1 MKALKIPEEEGQDR
15 RTPELA
21 EAGNIFK
28 RRPEPKDAIMTSC
41 KVCWNPTFTSF
52 SHGHR
57 R

>member
-41 KVCWNPTFTSF
+41 KVC
-52 SHGHR
+52 
-57 R
+57 